1 MHIIVL
7 ENELTSL
14 RGGQELSLFDV
25 CLGLYKRGHCITL
38 VYLTEGD
45 LLKEY
50 RVFCTELIKINGFRI
65 ERRKIIDSLH
75 KFFRDTIKIKT
86 TKDSVVYSNQYH
98 NSFFAYTLA
107 VSKNIPFVCHLR
119 LPPPQIKK
127 LGFQWG
133 IGMHGAKHLIAVS
146 SQTKIDWIKQGFK
159 EDKIDV
165 VYNGINIEKFQPSAH
180 LSITKKEW
188 GISDDVE
195 IISYIGR
202 LDKEKGLE
210 TLIRGFSL
218 FIKTHKSA
226 KLLIAGKP
234 LCYTEEYK
242 KSLEHLTSE
251 LDIADSVKFLSHLTN
266 PVPLYQISDVT
277 VLPSLHSEPF
287 GRTIIESMACGTPV
301 VASRTGGIPEILT
314 GEFKRMLSEPGN
326 VQDLAD
332 TLNFV
337 LKWKNL
343 DPQLSTK
350 CREHI
355 LDSFYVD
362 KMVDGIEKIILNSQ
376 SKG

>member
-7 ENELTSL
+7 ENEVTSL

-25 CLGLYKRGHCITL
+25 CLGLYKRGHTITL
-38 VYLTEGD
+38 VYVTEGN

-50 RVFCTELIKINGFRI
+50 QFFCSDLIKINGFRI
-65 ERRKIIDSLH
+65 ERKKIIDSLH
-75 KFFRDTIKIKT
+75 KFFIDTRKIKT
-86 TKDSVVYSNQYH
+86 TKASIVYSNQYH

-107 VSKNIPFVCHLR
+107 IFNNIPFVCHLR

-127 LGFQWG
+127 LGYQWS

-146 SQTKIDWIKQGFK
+146 NYTKIDWIKQGFK

-165 VYNGINIEKFQPSAH
+165 VYNGINIEKFKPSAH
-180 LSITKKEW
+180 VSITKKEW

-195 IISYIGR
+195 VISYIGR

-218 FIKTHKSA
+218 FLKIHKSA
-226 KLLIAGKP
+226 QLLIAGKP

-251 LDIADSVKFLSHLTN
+251 LGIAESVKFIGHLTN
-266 PVPLYQISDVT
+266 PIPLYQISDVT
-277 VLPSLHSEPF
+277 VLTSLHSEPF

-314 GEFKRMLSEPGN
+314 GKFQRMLYEPGN
-326 VQDLAD
+326 VQNLAD

-355 LDSFYVD
+355 LHSFNVD
-362 KMVDGIEKIILNSQ
+362 KMVDGIEKIILNSRN
-376 SKG
+376 